1 MKYKRFNFGTLY
13 VEGTPQTEGKGTV
26 NAHDIPMYPGISY
39 TDGSLT
45 EVSLGNS
52 IAGHEISWL
61 QPEGSHLL
69 IADRVLLCNI
79 SWANLNALGLIKGKE
94 LLIDGQCF
102 LCRVASAAEWDNI
115 VKTLG
120 NANRVL
126 NWRNMLSWTN
136 DNAFEKNNT
145 LMATLFGFYGAT
157 GKRDYEIT
165 VRTPNVGYRPI
176 LEPLAPL
183 TFNERTITML
193 DIPCYIQQI
202 PGSDGSFSP
211 ILFPVKQMGQNG
223 EFLFDNLGFCGVED
237 GTSVSMYTL
246 LLNGNPVRQGK
257 RAPQCRKGDKF
268 SITDVFY
275 GEDYLIQWEIFRSA
289 AYCKSELLYGT
300 SAEILKRN
308 GFLR

>member
-1 MKYKRFNFGTLY
+1 M
-13 VEGTPQTEGKGTV
+13 
-26 NAHDIPMYPGISY
+26 
-39 TDGSLT
+39 
-45 EVSLGNS
+45 
-52 IAGHEISWL
+52 
-61 QPEGSHLL
+61 
-69 IADRVLLCNI
+69 
-79 SWANLNALGLIKGKE
+79 
-94 LLIDGQCF
+94 
-102 LCRVASAAEWDNI
+102 ASAAEWDNI

-145 LMATLFGFYGAT
+145 LMATFGFYGAT

-202 PGSDGSFSP
+202 PGSDNSFLP
-211 ILFPVKQMGQNG
+211 ILFPVKQMGPNG
-223 EFLFDNLGFCGVED
+223 EFLFDNLGFCSVED

-257 RAPQCRKGDKF
+257 RAPQCRKGDEF

-275 GEDYLIQWEIFRSA
+275 GEDYLIQWEIFHGA
-289 AYCKSELLYGT
+289 AYCKNELLYGT
-300 SAEILKRN
+300 SAEALKRN